1 MSRFWTAAL
10 CVLAF
15 AAVVFLAI
23 YEPLTRSTRESAA
36 AARDGFV
43 LSLDASKVNEI
54 RISASDEAI
63 VLKRRGGGWQL
74 GSKSKDRAD
83 SALVERVLQA
93 AAGLTFYDR
102 IDGREF
108 PSDKDWSDYGLR
120 TPKRKIEFEGGG
132 KRTIFFG
139 KDAAN
144 ESRLYVRTSES
155 RSVYLVGDELL
166 SLAFR
171 DAADFRDRRLT
182 DLTPDRIDRF
192 IIRRPG
198 GEMELLR
205 DAGGWRLVKPVHA
218 AADSVKVEEFL
229 KRVLGLRILEYAA
242 DDSGDLGAYG
252 IAEGQNEVSLFADG
266 SERHQTLRLG
276 IDPAGTL
283 FGQFTA
289 RDSVYRMPAGTMEIL
304 QTTPDALRDRK
315 LLPLNLDIVDLIRIR
330 APGREFAIRRNGE
343 GWELQDGDARR
354 PASAA
359 AVRALV
365 DAVSTA
371 EVTAYAPLIGENLA
385 QCGFDAPV
393 CSVDFLSVLSENT
406 PEARA
411 GEQVITGLTFGK
423 TVDGHIFVRVG
434 DAPEAASVPEAILH
448 AVPSD
453 PGLWAAPK

>member
-10 CVLAF
+10 CVLAL

-23 YEPLTRSTRESAA
+23 YEPLTRSTRENAA

-43 LSLDASKVNEI
+43 LSLDPSKIHEI
-54 RISASDEAI
+54 RIAASDDAI
-63 VLKRRGGGWQL
+63 VLKRRGAGWQL

-83 SALVERVLQA
+83 SALVERVLRA

-132 KRTIFFG
+132 KKTIFFG

-144 ESRLYVRTSES
+144 EDRLYVRTSES
-155 RSVYLVGDELL
+155 RAVFLVGDELL
-166 SLAFR
+166 NLAFR

-192 IIRRPG
+192 VIRRPG
-198 GEMELLR
+198 GEMELVR
-205 DAGGWRLVKPVHA
+205 EASGWRLVKPVHA
-218 AADSVKVEEFL
+218 AADGVKVEEL
-229 KRVLGLRILEYAA
+229 LAQLLGLRILEYMA

-276 IDPAGTL
+276 TDPAGAL

-289 RDSVYRMPAGTMEIL
+289 RDSVYRMPSGTMEIL

-315 LLPLNLDIVDLIRIR
+315 LLPLNLDVVDLIRIR
-330 APGREFAIRRNGE
+330 AAGREFAIRRSGE
-343 GWELQDGDARR
+343 DWELQDGDVRR
-354 PASAA
+354 PASSA
-359 AVRALV
+359 AVRALA
-365 DAVSTA
+365 DALSTA
-371 EVTAYAPLIGENLA
+371 DVSAFTPLVGGNLA
-385 QCGFDAPV
+385 QFGLDAPL
-393 CSVDFLSVLSENT
+393 CQVDFLSVLSENT

-411 GEQVITGLTFGK
+411 GEQVIASVAFGK
-423 TVDGHIFVRVG
+423 SAEGRIFARVG
-434 DAPEAASVPEAILH
+434 EAPEAAVVPEAILH
-448 AVPSD
+448 AVPAD
-453 PGLWAAPK
+453 PGGWAAPR